1 MKRNWELI
9 RSILVKAEELDEGS
23 HFGEDAFTDHDI
35 NEVAHH
41 LVMLDKA
48 GFIEAINNGGINHQT
63 RICTGLSWEG
73 YEFLDK
79 IRDKTVWNRT
89 KAILK
94 DKGLDLTFATIKI
107 AATKAISD
115 LLT

>member
-9 RSILVKAEELDEGS
+9 REILVKAEELNEQEY
-23 HFGEDAFTDHDI
+23 FGEDSFNDSDT

-41 LVMLDKA
+41 LVLLDKA
-48 GFIEAINNGGINHQT
+48 GFIEAINNGGMNHQT
-63 RICTGLSWEG
+63 RICTGLTWDG

-79 IRDKTVWNRT
+79 IRDKTVWNKT

-94 DKGLDLTFATIKI
+94 DKGLELTFATIKV
-107 AATKAISD
+107 AAAKAITQ
-115 LLT
+115 LLS